1 MLNLVLLCY
10 NISNRLEA
18 ISMSFFLKKTN
29 NKKGTYL
36 QIYEGFYDPSRGHT
50 AQRSY
55 RPIGYVHELIEQ
67 GIEDPLTYFD
77 EEIKQLN
84 LEKKFKKDKEK
95 IKHISEE
102 TPEKHLGHYLLK
114 SVHDDLG
121 VKNHLDLIQELYD
134 FNFNAYDVLSS
145 LIYSRVIYPASKLH
159 SFHHIVPKLY
169 ENYTY
174 SKDQMYRAI
183 EYFGLEH
190 QKIIQVYNHFVQ
202 EKFGFDT
209 TSTYFDCTNFYFE
222 IDKED
227 AFRRKGPSKENRN
240 NPIVGMG
247 LLLDKN
253 QIPIGM
259 NLYPGNES
267 EVQKLPEIIKTMKDS
282 HNIKGKTVR
291 VADKG
296 LNTAG
301 NIIDALSNGDG
312 YIFSKSI
319 KKLPEVEK
327 TWVLLEHDYFDVLD
341 NDGNLR
347 YKYKECIDKFPYRI
361 KNENG
366 KIVTI
371 ELKEKRIVTYTP
383 SLAKK
388 QKREI
393 LKQVEKAK
401 RNQASQAKRDE
412 YGYSAKFVTFE
423 STDDEGQ
430 TTEGKVKVS
439 INQKAIDEALSLVGY
454 NMIITSEVDF
464 SAAYTISTY
473 RNLWRIEESF
483 RVMKTHLDA
492 QPVHMQKEASII
504 GHFLICYLSVLLLRL
519 LQFKIFEDKF
529 SSGEI
534 IDFIR
539 NFKVVELSPRKYMNL
554 TKASSFASDM
564 SKLTNQPT
572 TLYYLTK
579 GQVNGIIN
587 HRFLRP

>member
-1 MLNLVLLCY
+1 
-10 NISNRLEA
+10 
-18 ISMSFFLKKTN
+18 
-29 NKKGTYL
+29 
-36 QIYEGFYDPSRGHT
+36 
-50 AQRSY
+50 
-55 RPIGYVHELIEQ
+55 
-67 GIEDPLTYFD
+67 
-77 EEIKQLN
+77 
-84 LEKKFKKDKEK
+84 
-95 IKHISEE
+95 
-102 TPEKHLGHYLLK
+102 
-114 SVHDDLG
+114 
-121 VKNHLDLIQELYD
+121 
-134 FNFNAYDVLSS
+134 
-145 LIYSRVIYPASKLH
+145 
-159 SFHHIVPKLY
+159 
-169 ENYTY
+169 
-174 SKDQMYRAI
+174 
-183 EYFGLEH
+183 
-190 QKIIQVYNHFVQ
+190 
-202 EKFGFDT
+202 
-209 TSTYFDCTNFYFE
+209 
-222 IDKED
+222 
-227 AFRRKGPSKENRN
+227 
-240 NPIVGMG
+240 
-247 LLLDKN
+247 
-253 QIPIGM
+253 
-259 NLYPGNES
+259 
-267 EVQKLPEIIKTMKDS
+267 MKDS

-301 NIIDALSNGDG
+301 NIVDTLANGDG
-312 YIFSKSI
+312 YIFSKSV

-347 YKYKECIDKFPYRI
+347 YKYKECIDKFPYHI

-430 TTEGKVKVS
+430 ITEGKVKVS

-519 LQFKIFEDKF
+519 LQFKIFEDKY

-587 HRFLRP
+587 HRFSRP